1 MIRVTVELISA
12 VHPSRSVVLGVATIA
27 NDGQG
32 SLLSDGRRGDYDV
45 VLSKRGAAVSQV
57 WRKGRVT
64 GFDRKNRGGWDLLFL
79 ALRACVGDRNPT

>member
-12 VHPSRSVVLGVATIA
+12 IDPSRNVVLGVATIA

-45 VLSKRGAAVSQV
+45 VLSKWAPKLSQV

-79 ALRACVGDRNPT
+79 ALRACVADRNP